1 MIDRN
6 ELRENLSKCI
16 AEITFQKADGTIREM
31 TCTLMEDYV
40 VSPEKPTEPHVPRK
54 QNDEVL
60 AVWDM
65 DKNARRSFRL
75 DSLNNIRYLGVNR
88 V

>member
-1 MIDRN
+1 MIDKS

-16 AEITFQKADGTIREM
+16 AEITFTKADGTIREM
-31 TCTLMEDYV
+31 VCTLMPDHVTAEQV
-40 VSPEKPTEPHVPRK
+40 EPHLPRK

-60 AVWDM
+60 AVWDL
-65 DKNARRSFRL
+65 DKNAWRSFRL
-75 DSLNNIRYLGVNR
+75 DSINNINYIGVNR